1 MAHTLKALLAL
12 IIVLPIL
19 YFTVVTPMGAY
30 AQLVFSC
37 CMMGGCYVISS
48 LSRKH
53 SVSAIL
59 ILVSVLLSTRY
70 MYFRA
75 TQTLEFDSL
84 LEAVCGYVLFFA
96 ECYIY
101 VILLLSS
108 FQNIWSLKRRV
119 VPMPDDTDEWP
130 TVDVYIPTYN
140 EPLEIVRNT
149 VLAAQCLEYPRD
161 KIAVYILDDGRRKEL
176 AQFATEAGVGY
187 ITRNDNAHAKAGNL
201 NHAMKLT
208 KGELIAIF
216 DCDHIAT
223 RMFLQDTV
231 GAFLKDKKLALLQTP
246 HHFYSPDPIQRNL
259 YLGRDIPAENELFY
273 GNVQR
278 GNDNWNACFFCG
290 SCAVIRR
297 RALDEIGGFAVETVT
312 EDAHTA
318 LKLQRRGW
326 KTAYLDKILAAGLAT
341 ERTILHIIQRNR
353 WARGMIQIFR
363 MDNPL
368 LGRGLTLAQRLCYL
382 SAMMYFFF
390 AIPRAIFLLVPTLY
404 LTFGISVLHGSA
416 SLLLAYVLPHL
427 VMSYYTQSRIN
438 GTTRY
443 SFFGEIYDILLSFPL
458 IIPSLAVMISPHHG
472 KFNVTDKGGTVDKA
486 YFDFH
491 AVRSHILAALFIA
504 FSIAFGITKYFMPEY
519 FSVQLSAVLMNVGWC
534 SFNLILLVAAICVA
548 RETPNKRRTQRLYM
562 ALPVLIYQQS
572 GICSRSTL
580 RDISMTG
587 CRLDNIIGGRPLQE
601 DPVTDIELA
610 TDHGPVIIKVNM
622 LENSAYTDHL
632 RFNFGELDINT
643 RRELVRLLFTR
654 PDTWTREPHK
664 PDHIIKS
671 FFTVLMC
678 IYDSLTSNSRS
689 SKAKSEAAP
698 SQTVEDVLKEDRAA
712 GRS

>member
-1 MAHTLKALLAL
+1 MFHSLKTILAVIIALP
-12 IIVLPIL
+12 VL
-19 YFTVVTPMGAY
+19 YFTVVTPMGTY
-30 AQLVFSC
+30 AQLIFAC

-48 LSRKH
+48 LSRRH
-53 SVSAIL
+53 CVSVIL
-59 ILVSVLLSTRY
+59 IIVSVIMSTRY

-75 TQTLEFDSL
+75 TQTLEFSSL
-84 LEAVCGYVLFFA
+84 LEAICGYVLFFA

-101 VILLLSS
+101 IILLLSS
-108 FQNIWSLKRRV
+108 FQNIWSLKREV
-119 VPMPDDTDEWP
+119 VPMPDNLDEWP

-149 VLAAQCLEYPRD
+149 VLAAQCLEYPHD
-161 KIAVYILDDGRRKEL
+161 KISVFILDDGRRKEL

-187 ITRNDNAHAKAGNL
+187 ITRTDNAHAKAGNL
-201 NHAMKLT
+201 NNALT
-208 KGELIAIF
+208 LTNGELIAIF

-231 GAFLKDKKLALLQTP
+231 GAFIKDKRLALLQTP

-297 RALDEIGGFAVETVT
+297 QALDEIGGFAVETVT

-326 KTAYLDKILAAGLAT
+326 KSAYLDKILAAGLAT

-363 MDNPL
+363 LDNPL
-368 LGRGLTLAQRLCYL
+368 LGRGLTFAQRLCYL

-390 AIPRAIFLLVPTLY
+390 AIPRAIFLIVPTLY

-416 SLLLAYVLPHL
+416 LLLMAYVLPHL

-443 SFFGEIYDILLSFPL
+443 SFFGEIYDILLCFPL

-472 KFNVTDKGGTVDKA
+472 KFNVTDKGGTVDHA
-486 YFDFH
+486 YFDLH
-491 AVRSHILAALFIA
+491 AVRAHVIVAIFIV
-504 FSIAFGITKYFMPEY
+504 FSMIFGIVKYFMPEY
-519 FSVQLSAVLMNVGWC
+519 FSVQLGAVLLNVAWC

-548 RETPNKRRTQRLYM
+548 RETPNKRKTQRLYM

-587 CRLDNIIGGRPLQE
+587 CRLDNFVGGRALKD
-601 DPVTDIELA
+601 DPITDIELT
-610 TDHGPVIIKVNM
+610 TDHGPVVIKVQM
-622 LENSAYTDHL
+622 LSNSAYTDHL
-632 RFNFGELDINT
+632 RFNFGELDIST

-654 PDTWTREPHK
+654 PDTWEREPHK
-664 PDHIIKS
+664 PDQILSS
-671 FFTVLMC
+671 FIMVLMC
-678 IYDSLTSNSRS
+678 IFDSLTSNRR
-689 SKAKSEAAP
+689 KTKIKSENVP
-698 SQTVEDVLKEDRAA
+698 SQTVDDVIREEKA
-712 GRS
+712 GAQ